1 MMRNFKILVSILF
14 ILIVV
19 YFMNTNSQNQLL
31 SKSDQAIIIDKQQI
45 KKILIQQ
52 DGDALELVK
61 HDTLWTISGNDT
73 LIIKSRSIDDF
84 FNKVLEIKKETIIS
98 ENPEKYAT
106 YSIDDS
112 TGTHLALIDSLDQIG
127 FLQPLHKRRS
137 MIANIRSMF
146 HKMNLSNKEM
156 RILLG
161 IFASLKNRKG
171 QNLENVKLLKKY
183 LSESGRI
190 LPSRVTSVSLKK
202 QRELSKSIKRARL
215 LALI

>member
-1 MMRNFKILVSILF
+1 MMRNFKILVSILCL
-14 ILIVV
+14 LIVV

-31 SKSDQAIIIDKQQI
+31 SKSDQAIIIDKHQI

-61 HDTLWTISGNDT
+61 NDTLWTISGNDT

-112 TGTHLALIDSLDQIG
+112 TGTHLALIDSLDKTIGYYIFGKSKSDYSRSYIRIKEDPNVYLADQNVIYMLSTRPTYWGETAQQENNQIP
-127 FLQPLHKRRS
+127 QSP
-137 MIANIRSMF
+137 
-146 HKMNLSNKEM
+146 
-156 RILLG
+156 
-161 IFASLKNRKG
+161 SLKSN
-171 QNLENVKLLKKY
+171 N
-183 LSESGRI
+183 
-190 LPSRVTSVSLKK
+190 
-202 QRELSKSIKRARL
+202 
-215 LALI
+215 